1 MRALGL
7 LVVFCTAFAACSG
20 GKAAPG
26 SSEEATGPAGPPGP
40 KGDTGPAGG
49 PGTPGAKGDKGD
61 TGDAGAAGAPGAKG
75 DPGPQGLQGPKGDPG
90 PQGLQGPKGDP
101 GPQGPAGS
109 GAMLFQNSSGLKTFC
124 GSLAAGPGFICNPLR
139 LTGIEAGHRVFVSSW
154 TQIFNGNT
162 TPTSFGMGIC
172 SRPAGSTAAPTPFT
186 GTSVATF
193 TNTIHA
199 NAWTQIT
206 LSGLNA
212 FAEAGDYDVG
222 SCWAAVP
229 AGFSSANSRAEAIAF
244 Q

>member
-90 PQGLQGPKGDP
+90 LQGLQGPKGDP

-109 GAMLFQNSSGLKTFC
+109 
-124 GSLAAGPGFICNPLR
+124 
-139 LTGIEAGHRVFVSSW
+139 
-154 TQIFNGNT
+154 
-162 TPTSFGMGIC
+162 
-172 SRPAGSTAAPTPFT
+172 TAAPTPFT
-186 GTSVATF
+186 GTSVASF